1 MVIVK
6 ARKKSCINHSRNS
19 KLVKVLLLLLYLT
32 ICYSCFS
39 QDTSDDEKDFGRVYG
54 GVESNMQYYL
64 DDSGLDVIQPDE
76 PFRSNNYFNVNYNY
90 KNWTAGIQIESY
102 EPNALLNY
110 NPQFKGTDLATYFFK
125 YRTEKWKIT
134 LGHFYE
140 QFGSGLLLRAWEDR
154 PLGIN
159 SALRGGRVKY
169 APNTNFNFTLL
180 YGRQRSG
187 FSVTDGDIYGFDADI
202 FLGEYLNLYEKNQ
215 DLSLGFSYVGRYE
228 SVPFEDPNF
237 NELTNSYSFRFDY
250 LYNSFYL
257 NGEANYKAKDGL
269 LNVQNELSNQF
280 VKPGSAYQINF
291 GYSELNLGLD
301 VTLRRL
307 ENMGFFSER
316 EPSIFV
322 NSEGEVQTSFD
333 YLDKFL
339 NYVPA
344 LTKQH
349 HSQLANIYVFQAQ
362 NAVLFEGSEIMRAG
376 ETGGQIDFFYTFEKG
391 SDLGGKYGT
400 EFSVNL
406 SSWYNLPGTYTFN
419 PPDYDVDF
427 FGIGNKY
434 FHDYNIELK
443 KKLNESWHI
452 GANYINQY
460 YDQRFL
466 GGGKLVK
473 TDIIT
478 SEATYNF
485 TKVQSLRIEL
495 EKMFADADRKDWVG
509 GTAEFNLN
517 KEFSFYVWDIYN
529 YGNDDP
535 SRQVHYLNVGG
546 SYRKSAFS
554 VTINYGRQRGGL
566 VCVGGVCRFVPES
579 TGFSLSFNTSF

>member
-1 MVIVK
+1 MVIVR
-6 ARKKSCINHSRNS
+6 ARKKSCINHSRNF
-19 KLVKVLLLLLYLT
+19 KLIKVLSFSIFLSIYCT
-32 ICYSCFS
+32 CFS
-39 QDTSDDEKDFGRVYG
+39 QDDSDNEKNFGRVYG
-54 GVESNMQYYL
+54 GIESNMQYYL
-64 DDSGLDVIQPDE
+64 DDSGLNVVQPDE

-90 KNWTAGIQIESY
+90 ENWTAGLQVESY

-125 YRTEKWKIT
+125 YKAEKWKIT

-154 PLGIN
+154 SLGIN
-159 SALRGGRVKY
+159 SALRGGRINY
-169 APNTNFNFTLL
+169 SPNSNYDFTLL

-202 FLGEYLNLYEKNQ
+202 FLGEPLNLYEKNQ
-215 DLSLGFSYVGRYE
+215 DLSLGLSYVGRYE
-228 SVPFEDPNF
+228 SVPFENPNF

-250 LYNSFYL
+250 LYNSFYF
-257 NGEANYKAKDGL
+257 NGEANYKAEDGL

-322 NSEGEVQTSFD
+322 NSQGEVQTSFD

-376 ETGGQIDFFYTFEKG
+376 ETGGQVDFFYTFEKG

-400 EFSVNL
+400 EVSVNL
-406 SSWYNLPGTYTFN
+406 STWYNLPGTYTFN

-427 FGIGNKY
+427 FGVGNKY

-443 KKLNESWHI
+443 KKLDESWHV

-485 TKVQSLRIEL
+485 TKVKSLRLEF

-529 YGNDDP
+529 YGNDNP
-535 SRQVHYLNVGG
+535 SRQVHYLNIGG

-554 VTINYGRQRGGL
+554 VTFNYGRQRGGL